1 MKDCRDGKFLLVW
14 REGGQ
19 KKYSDYILTLPEA
32 IRAKEQKELYLASL
46 AKGLK
51 VEDPSEGK
59 TRLTI
64 AVAIDEFLGNLTGRG
79 NTGSLYVQNLRQFQH
94 WNSVIA
100 KAKKTFVDQI
110 DRNHIMA
117 FKKFLET
124 DVDVHNDEYT
134 AAWKCIRVNKMIK
147 TVLKLTPGKGP
158 VKKSDFSDVLNRKPV
173 VTTYHKGERDKFL
186 AVCEGVKLIVWTLF
200 LKCGLRLK
208 ELSHLEWTDIDF
220 VRRIVRIDRKKVK
233 DGDNAVDFIPKKW
246 SIRDIA
252 IPSDLMALLEQLR
265 AKGKSNLCFPTR
277 TGRINTRLWDQCKGI
292 ARRAGVDA
300 AKFMPKNFRSTRD
313 IRENSVFR
321 VLAHVQR
328 IHIPTL
334 VCADAEQI
342 PLPDRCVQT
351 CVTSPPYWQAR
362 KYAGKQD
369 RVWSGDTECD
379 HRWGNEKKIKQSPER
394 DHAPTGGFASTRGT
408 EPARRGMAFEASQ
421 GVFAPLVPLG
431 RDHMGSSQPW
441 NSTSATRLRSCG
453 KIAGY

>member
-1 MKDCRDGKFLLVW
+1 MANLKVSIIEKVKVNGKWTNKSVEVPKPKPNGKGFYLRDCRDGKFLLVW

-19 KKYSDYILTLPEA
+19 KKYSDYIPSLPDA
-32 IRAKEQKELYLASL
+32 IWAKEQKELYLAGL

-79 NTGSLYVQNLRQFQH
+79 NTVSLYVQNLRQFQH
-94 WNSVIA
+94 WNSAVT

-117 FKKFLET
+117 FKRYLEA
-124 DVDVHNDEYT
+124 DVDVRNDEYT

-147 TVLKLTPGKGP
+147 TMLKLGPGKGP
-158 VKKSDFSDVLNRKPV
+158 VKKSDFSDVLNRKPI

-277 TGRINTRLWDQCKGI
+277 TGRINTRLWDQCKRI

-300 AKFMPKNFRSTRD
+300 AKFMPKNFRSTYATNRLRNGYTLADIRDQMGHRD
-313 IRENSVFR
+313 IHSVEHYLEAMR
-321 VLAHVQR
+321 SEE
-328 IHIPTL
+328 L
-334 VCADAEQI
+334 VSSGKADAGW
-342 PLPDRCVQT
+342 D
-351 CVTSPPYWQAR
+351 
-362 KYAGKQD
+362 
-369 RVWSGDTECD
+369 
-379 HRWGNEKKIKQSPER
+379 
-394 DHAPTGGFASTRGT
+394 
-408 EPARRGMAFEASQ
+408 
-421 GVFAPLVPLG
+421 
-431 RDHMGSSQPW
+431 
-441 NSTSATRLRSCG
+441 
-453 KIAGY
+453 